1 MSRRCYG
8 VFTASLLEVRRLR
21 IKLPRMHLRVLLPL
35 IALLWP
41 LSAPAQERLH
51 PTDVTELAR
60 SVHLPR
66 ADIVEHLAIIAPGFR
81 LRPSRTPDIAEDP
94 FLWTLNAE
102 FGAAT
107 GPLPAGFV
115 HCVRYG
121 LATRD
126 ILASHTASDPQ
137 VFPIF
142 TALRIETDD
151 LTVWPDD
158 AIALMRCSFAWDDA
172 RRLTPWA
179 EAEAAGII
187 ADDFAQ
193 VTRVDD
199 ALIRAQSGSHILPQ
213 YGETG
218 FRLAGRDGPR
228 ESYYWVERLMVSRQ
242 ISHQRVML
250 RVFLLG
256 GGV

>member
-1 MSRRCYG
+1 
-8 VFTASLLEVRRLR
+8 
-21 IKLPRMHLRVLLPL
+21 MHLRAALSLVLV
-35 IALLWP
+35 LWP
-41 LSAPAQERLH
+41 LSASAQERLE
-51 PTDVTELAR
+51 PSDVAALAR

-66 ADIVEHLAIIAPGFR
+66 ADIVDQLTDIAPGFR
-81 LRPSRTPDIAEDP
+81 LRPSRTPGIAEDP
-94 FLWTLNAE
+94 FLWTLSAA

-126 ILASHTASDPQ
+126 ILSSHAASDPL
-137 VFPIF
+137 VFPIV

-151 LTVWPDD
+151 LEVWPDD
-158 AIALMRCSFAWDDA
+158 AVALMRCSFAWDDA
-172 RRLTPWA
+172 GRLIPWA
-179 EAEAAGII
+179 EAEAADII
-187 ADDFAQ
+187 AGDFAQ

-199 ALIRAQSGSHILPQ
+199 AAIRAQSGSHILPQ